1 MRGRPPKGTVRNT
14 MLKVRL
20 TAEEMETLDSL
31 AMTTGRTKSDLVRKA
46 LQNYIEKVNVN
57 EKHVEENLETSGLES
72 HD

>member
-1 MRGRPPKGTVRNT
+1 MRGRPPKSTVRNT

-46 LQNYIEKVNVN
+46 LQNYSKEVRQN
-57 EKHVEENLETSGLES
+57 EKYVAKNRQLY
-72 HD
+72 